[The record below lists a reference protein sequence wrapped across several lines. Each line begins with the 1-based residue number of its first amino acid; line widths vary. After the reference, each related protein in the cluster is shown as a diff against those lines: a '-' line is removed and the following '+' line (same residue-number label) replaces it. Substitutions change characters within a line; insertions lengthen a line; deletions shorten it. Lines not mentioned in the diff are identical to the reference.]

1 MTYGGIMKSSKL
13 KTIFLIFFM
22 LILAASFTACAN
34 KSTENQA
41 TMSTENISLNENTTA
56 DTTESTD
63 LTSVEPTTE
72 QEPYYIPDFKLTT
85 LDGTETNLYA
95 YKGQIIVI
103 NLWAT
108 WCKYCI
114 KEMPLLDE
122 LDKRDDVT
130 VLAISVNEDQK
141 TVQDYIDKYDYQMPV
156 FLDEKGELASMF
168 GVTGFPTSLF
178 LGPDFEYFYLY
189 PGMLEQNTIDSILE
203 GIDEI
208 MKERQ

>member
-1 MTYGGIMKSSKL
+1 MHLSKL
-13 KTIFLIFFM
+13 TKKSKFKSFIILFGVISVLFLF
-22 LILAASFTACAN
+22 SACGSDQTDQQVTL
-34 KSTENQA
+34 KPESTSGTETTNQ
-41 TMSTENISLNENTTA
+41 STSDNTVETTA
-56 DTTESTD
+56 
-63 LTSVEPTTE
+63 EP
-72 QEPYYIPDFKLTT
+72 EPYYIPDFKLTT
-85 LDGTETNLYA
+85 LGGEETSLSA
-95 YKGQIIVI
+95 YEGQLIVI
-103 NLWAT
+103 NFWAT

-114 KEMPLLDE
+114 EEMPLLDE

-141 TVQDYIDKYDYQMPV
+141 TVQDYIDEHGYQMPI

-203 GIDEI
+203 AIDEI
-208 MKERQ
+208 MKDRQ

>member
-1 MTYGGIMKSSKL
+1 MTYGGIMKSSKF
-13 KTIFLIFFM
+13 KTMFLIFLM
-22 LILAASFTACAN
+22 LTLAAAFTACAN
-34 KSTENQA
+34 KSTEDQVVL
-41 TMSTENISLNENTTA
+41 STENVSPNENTTA
-56 DTTESTD
+56 DTTVSTD
-63 LTSVEPTTE
+63 VTTAEPTTE
-72 QEPYYIPDFKLTT
+72 QEPFYIPDFKLKT
-85 LDGTETNLYA
+85 LDGKETNLYA

-141 TVQDYIDKYDYQMPV
+141 TVQDYIDKYGYQMPV